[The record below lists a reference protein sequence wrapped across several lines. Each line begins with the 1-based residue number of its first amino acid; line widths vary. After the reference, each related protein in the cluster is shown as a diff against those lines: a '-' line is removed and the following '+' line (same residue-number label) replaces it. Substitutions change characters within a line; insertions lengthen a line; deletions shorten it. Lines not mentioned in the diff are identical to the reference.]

1 MSTYTAHLTT
11 AALGTAVYTC
21 RDADT
26 FLGALYSATL
36 ADHVDYLSVTG
47 VRVVEHPTGR
57 VVFTGDRFA
66 AHNLY
71 PAQGCERPPAAAC
84 AACDVDPDPLA
95 FLFCNHRP
103 AAA

>member
-11 AALGTAVYTC
+11 AALGTTVYTC

-26 FLGALYSATL
+26 FVGALYLATL
-36 ADHVDYLSVTG
+36 ADHVDYFTVTG

-57 VVFTGDRFA
+57 VVFTGRRFA
-66 AHNLY
+66 AYDLY
-71 PAQGCERPPAAAC
+71 PVQGCERPPVAVC
-84 AACDVDPDPLA
+84 AACDVDPDPFA
-95 FLFCNHRP
+95 FLLCNHP